1 MSIKQLL
8 HHENLINQHR
18 PAASLPSLSTDQVD
32 PNGQV
37 VAKAEREVVVH
48 EKQTNDSPALKE
60 LAQST
65 KHTPPTTLQN
75 QVRPLQESKLNH
87 VWHYLHSTVAS
98 LQSVCSRHFSSRQTS
113 QCSREDHEKVWSYV
127 GTSVVGTRHAKK
139 KQSCQDACQIIELPT
154 GELVIAVADGAGSAL
169 QSQQGARVAVQTSVD
184 FLRKAIPLRTLTSPQ
199 EWQELIVNTYTM
211 VKARLVEYALNNKTT
226 PKEFATTL
234 MVVVLTD
241 KWVASGMVGDGAIVA
256 LTDVTTLV
264 AMTSPQRGEYVNS
277 TTFVTS
283 MNAFQKLSIAVWNR
297 SLAGVAVLTD
307 GLLHLAV
314 DEQNAP
320 STQFFEPFFKFLR
333 NSKPSEANDRLAQFL
348 ASDRVCKRTDDD
360 KTLVVA
366 LRKILNTD
374 SKVYPCNSKQETQE
388 GLS

>member
-98 LQSVCSRHFSSRQTS
+98 LQSVCSRHFQFPSDIPVFTGG
-113 QCSREDHEKVWSYV
+113 SREGLELLSERLLLARAMLKE
-127 GTSVVGTRHAKK
+127 TI
-139 KQSCQDACQIIELPT
+139 CQDACQIIELPT

-199 EWQELIVNTYTM
+199 EWQELIVKYTM